1 MYELIGI
8 RQAKQIVGANQ
19 PLRSIVD
26 KFEDETG
33 PAPPL
38 DPMRFSFEVSFQ
50 HKWNQEIQEKF
61 VSAFVRKYEVLDEDV
76 LVIYDIVKQVYL
88 NLRRYV
94 SDANKHDDED
104 EIQAKKRVKDTVD
117 MRLKS
122 SRRATRKR
130 TVSKFSSY
138 RAKTRRLP
146 DI

>member
-1 MYELIGI
+1 MC
-8 RQAKQIVGANQ
+8 
-19 PLRSIVD
+19 
-26 KFEDETG
+26 
-33 PAPPL
+33 
-38 DPMRFSFEVSFQ
+38 
-50 HKWNQEIQEKF
+50 
-61 VSAFVRKYEVLDEDV
+61 KYEVLDEDV

-88 NLRRYV
+88 NLWRYV

-104 EIQAKKRVKDTVD
+104 EIQAKKRVKDMVD

>member
-1 MYELIGI
+1 
-8 RQAKQIVGANQ
+8 
-19 PLRSIVD
+19 
-26 KFEDETG
+26 
-33 PAPPL
+33 
-38 DPMRFSFEVSFQ
+38 MRFSFKVSFQ

-61 VSAFVRKYEVLDEDV
+61 VLAFVREYEVLDEDV

-88 NLRRYV
+88 NLRRCV
-94 SDANKHDDED
+94 SDANERDNED
-104 EIQAKKRVKDTVD
+104 EIQAKKCVKDTAD